1 MLSKQEVQSMYQSRA
16 KHYDFAMQRFRLIGL
31 RLQAYRLHAV
41 KLLHLQRG
49 DCVVD
54 LGCGTGLNFPLL
66 IEQIGSQGR
75 LIGVDMTPEMLKYA
89 QERIERS
96 GWKNVELVQSDIAVF
111 EFPERVNG
119 VLSTG
124 VFGHVAD
131 FDNVIKQA
139 SHALVP
145 DGSLVILD
153 GKLPE
158 RLPQWLFRV
167 VLWLSRPFGATR
179 DYYDR
184 RTWESVVRYFE
195 ETAFEQTY
203 GGMVYIS
210 SGTAPFG
217 ISESTA
223 KRDGYS
229 SILTPT

>member
-1 MLSKQEVQSMYQSRA
+1 MLSKQEVQSTYQSRA
-16 KHYDFAMQRFRLIGL
+16 RHYDFAMQRFRLIGL
-31 RLQAYRLHAV
+31 RLKAYRLRAV
-41 KLLHLQRG
+41 KLLRLQRG

-89 QERIERS
+89 QERVERS
-96 GWKNVELVQSDIAVF
+96 GWRNVELVQSDIAVF
-111 EFPERVNG
+111 AFPERVNG

-131 FDNVIKQA
+131 CENVIKAA

-145 DGSLVILD
+145 DGRLVVLD

-158 RLPQWLFRV
+158 RLSPWLFKV
-167 VLWLSRPFGATR
+167 VLWLSRPFAATME
-179 DYYDR
+179 YYDR
-184 RTWESVVRYFE
+184 RTWESVERYFE
-195 ETAFEQTY
+195 ETTFEQTY

-210 SGTAPFG
+210 AGTAPSAHS
-217 ISESTA
+217 ISSHSA
-223 KRDGYS
+223 PSQGAA
-229 SILTPT
+229 